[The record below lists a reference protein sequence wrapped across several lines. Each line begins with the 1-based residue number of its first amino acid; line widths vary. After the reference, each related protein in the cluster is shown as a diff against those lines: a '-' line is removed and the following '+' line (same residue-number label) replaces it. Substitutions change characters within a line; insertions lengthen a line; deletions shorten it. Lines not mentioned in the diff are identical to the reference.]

1 MATHDEVDTTDIRER
16 IDALDRDRATLE
28 KRLQAPRGL
37 MWAAGAAVAWFVAD
51 AATSNP
57 GVSYRPNGGYLL
69 SIAALLVISHL
80 VQKEVG
86 VRFRQIEVSGWLMI
100 GATVVSALVLFSVG
114 LMLVSTG
121 HRWLT
126 VVPILLAWAVGA
138 WGATS
143 VFRACARAAGRG

>member
-37 MWAAGAAVAWFVAD
+37 MWAAGAAVAWAVAD
-51 AATSNP
+51 AATSSP
-57 GVSYRPNGGYLL
+57 GASYRPGGGYLL
-69 SIAALLVISHL
+69 AIAALLVISHL

-86 VRFRQIEVSGWLMI
+86 VRFRQIGVSGWLMI
-100 GATVVSALVLFSVG
+100 GATAVGDLALFCIG
-114 LMLVSTG
+114 LALVSTG

-126 VVPILLAWAVGA
+126 VLPVLLAWAMGA
-138 WGATS
+138 WGATG
-143 VFRACARAAGRG
+143 VFRSCVRAAGRG

>member
-37 MWAAGAAVAWFVAD
+37 MWAAGATVAWFVAD
-51 AATSNP
+51 ATTSNP

-86 VRFRQIEVSGWLMI
+86 VRFRQIGVSGWLMI
-100 GATVVSALVLFSVG
+100 GATVVSALVLFSIG

-126 VVPILLAWAVGA
+126 VLPILLAWAVGA
-138 WGATS
+138 WGATG